1 MDIKSL
7 LKMAEEAARQS
18 YCPYSDFPVGA
29 ALLCSDGTI
38 FLGTN
43 IENRSFG
50 LTNCAERS
58 AIFTAL
64 SEGKRCFTAMAV
76 VGLRSKTPLSPCGAC
91 RQVLSEFVDQDFS
104 LFFAGKDLNYVSTT
118 MKELL
123 PYDTLHD
130 LRNKRSTE

>member
-1 MDIKSL
+1 MDVESL
-7 LKMAEEAARQS
+7 LKTAKEAARQS

-29 ALLCSDGTI
+29 ALLCSDGTV
-38 FLGTN
+38 FRGTN

-64 SEGKRCFTAMAV
+64 SEGERHFAAMAI
-76 VGLRSKTPLSPCGAC
+76 VGLRSETPLPPCGAC
-91 RQVLSEFVDQDFS
+91 RQVLSEFVHQDFS
-104 LFFAGKDLNYVSTT
+104 LFFARKDLNYVSTT

-123 PYDTLHD
+123 PYDALHD
-130 LRNKRSTE
+130 LRNKHSAE